1 MKSYNA
7 NTVVGETLTV
17 RYTVSRVVF
26 YLALELN
33 VAISSS
39 NVMTPN
45 FIHIDLDSLL
55 RVNKQLELCGG
66 GGEGGLIIGIVWN
79 AAYA

>member
-1 MKSYNA
+1 MH
-7 NTVVGETLTV
+7 
-17 RYTVSRVVF
+17 
-26 YLALELN
+26 ALELN
-33 VAISSS
+33 VAISRSR

-55 RVNKQLELCGG
+55 PVNKQLELCGWG
-66 GGEGGLIIGIVWN
+66 GGGGLIIGIVWN